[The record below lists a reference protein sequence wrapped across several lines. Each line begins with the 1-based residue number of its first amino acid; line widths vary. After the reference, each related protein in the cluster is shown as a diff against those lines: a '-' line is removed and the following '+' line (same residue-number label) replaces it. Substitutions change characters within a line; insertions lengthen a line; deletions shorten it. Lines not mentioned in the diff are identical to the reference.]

1 MMMKILS
8 LLPFLSACLL
18 PLAAAE
24 PAPCYDPAYFTAAK
38 AETVRA
44 GVAAKLPGLEAEI
57 EKAHTAYRKLNAN
70 DEYFNDRM
78 EKRFEIVENLIHFIR
93 QELAEP
99 TTDAAMFARRGLYDL
114 QAFATYFRDEL
125 AAYREANDRSN
136 VKTLSVREFGA
147 KGDGKTDDTKAFADA
162 LDALKKHPGRKVLR
176 IPAGTYFL
184 AGKAPNRSHWF
195 IGDLEN
201 AEIAGEAGTAL
212 LFADRGRM
220 GIFMSKNRNVT
231 MSNLKLDYQ
240 QPLFSQGV
248 IESVDETANA
258 FVFRKKDGFPDPK
271 AGGSVCQ
278 VCNPETKAVINDAS
292 GKWVGK
298 VEPLGDNR
306 FRLTLNRAFQTPLTA
321 GLRPGLIFVIPFR
334 YDDTKPIFLHEGAY
348 CTFRKIRISSAP
360 NLVFAPHWITG
371 FNLIEC
377 EIVPEKGAYLSANG
391 DASHFG
397 LNSVNGIGPY
407 LSHCRFENT
416 GDDSVNVYGMG
427 SPVEDSDA
435 DSITARWGQTNT
447 LMTVVDPATG
457 TIKWESEC
465 VKAEPTAAKP
475 FRLFGSDPVPPGLV
489 SHASLKT
496 RPLTQK
502 ELVAR
507 SIGAQKV
514 PADPDTLYRYGIS
527 GTGTVITHCEF
538 PSNRN
543 NGITIQSPNTLID
556 SCTIANMA
564 NGIRAGGF
572 LTWREG
578 PPPYNLTI
586 RNNTIRDCRTALETG
601 YLTTANRNAESR
613 PIRFLTIEN
622 NRFEG
627 DGNLVFDNVEGMV
640 FRGNRLDGSGKIRL
654 NNVGGVRMSDN
665 TADGAPLPESRIVRQ
680 ERNSR

>member
-1 MMMKILS
+1 MMKFLS
-8 LLPFLSACLL
+8 LLLFMSGCAL

-24 PAPCYDPAYFTAAK
+24 PAPCYDPTYFTAAK
-38 AETVRA
+38 AETVRT
-44 GVAAKLPGLEAEI
+44 GVAAKLPALEAEI
-57 EKAHTAYRKLNAN
+57 EKAHAEYRTLNSN

-78 EKRFEIVENLIHFIR
+78 EKRFEIVGNLVRFIR

-99 TTDAAMFARRGLYDL
+99 STDAAMFARRGLYDL
-114 QAFATYFRDEL
+114 QAFAVYFRDEI
-125 AAYREANDRSN
+125 AAYRERTDNKN
-136 VKTLSVREFGA
+136 VKSISVKEFGA
-147 KGDGKTDDTKAFADA
+147 SGDGGTDNTKAFADA
-162 LDALKKHPGRKVLR
+162 LDALKKHPGRKILR
-176 IPAGTYFL
+176 IPAGTYFF
-184 AGKAPNRSHWF
+184 AGKASNRSHWF
-195 IGDLEN
+195 IGNLEN
-201 AEIAGEAGTAL
+201 AEIAGEAGAAL
-212 LFADRGRM
+212 LFADRSRM

-231 MSNLKLDYQ
+231 VSNLKLDYQ
-240 QPLFSQGV
+240 QPLFTQGA
-248 IESVDETANA
+248 IESVDEKADS
-258 FVFRKKDGFPDPK
+258 FVFRKDGGYPDPK

-278 VCNPETKAVINDAS
+278 VSDPETKTVINDAS

-298 VEPLGDNR
+298 VEPLGENR

-321 GLRPGLIFVIPFR
+321 GLRSGLIFVMPFR

-360 NLVFAPHWITG
+360 NLVFAPHWVTG

-377 EIVPEKGAYLSANG
+377 EIAPEKGAYLSANG

-397 LNSVNGIGPY
+397 INSVNGIGPY

-427 SPVEDSDA
+427 FPVEDSDA
-435 DSITARWGQTNT
+435 DSITARWGLTNT

-465 VKAEPTAAKP
+465 VKAEPTADKP
-475 FRLFGSDPVPPGLV
+475 FRMFGADPIPAGLV

-507 SIGAQKV
+507 STGALKV
-514 PADPDTLYRYGIS
+514 PSDPDTLYRYGIS
-527 GTGTVITHCEF
+527 GTGTVITQCNF

-543 NGITIQSPNTLID
+543 NGITIQSPNTMID
-556 SCTIANMA
+556 SCTIANMV

-586 RNNTIRDCRTALETG
+586 RNNTIRNCRTALETG
-601 YLTTANRNAESR
+601 CLTTGNRNAESR
-613 PIRFLTIEN
+613 PIRFLAIEN

-627 DGNLVFDNVEGMV
+627 SGNLSFDNVEGMI
-640 FRGNRLDGSGKIRL
+640 FQNNRLDGSGEIRL

-665 TADGAPLPESRIVRQ
+665 TAADAPLPESRIVRSAKT
-680 ERNSR
+680 ER